1 MSWND
6 NGKLGT
12 WGSEDGL
19 YNSPWLRVAEDLIA
33 AYNERA
39 RRLNYSPSGGPIP
52 LIDDPQMFEP
62 NLTRISSTY
71 FAQALTLVDFYTY
84 TLLIE
89 TDWDRLDTIWVD
101 YTVNGGDF
109 EGLSSIPLMTKDRIL
124 EILGQDEFLR
134 LREPN
139 SDELALLSVPNYHP
153 IFVAWADQTYKVFN
167 LLRWS
172 HEVYTFLDDRIIDLD
187 STYRR
192 ATSSVSWADAVSKFE
207 NTPTIVT
214 DEFDSS
220 LHFGEYDGANWRV
233 ERKYDTESTI
243 TGLPD
248 DIAHTIQSYS
258 YISTGPAVAYDVFEN
273 NDFASENGTLTPT
286 HTDDVPQ
293 VTDRHT
299 IKIGELD
306 GTKVTVSEPALNE
319 SRGYYYSIGNGDW
332 FARTANFHILKWDV
346 EGGYNLIDD
355 AA

>member
-6 NGKLGT
+6 NGQLGT
-12 WGSEDGL
+12 WGSEDEL
-19 YNSPWLRVAEDLIA
+19 YNAPWLRVAEDLIE

-39 RRLNYSPSGGPIP
+39 SRLNYSPNGGPIP
-52 LIDDPQMFEP
+52 LIDEPQMFEP
-62 NLTRISSTY
+62 NLSPIFGT
-71 FAQALTLVDFYTY
+71 FDLQALALVDQYTY
-84 TLLIE
+84 TQLIE
-89 TDWDRLDTIWVD
+89 TSWDRLETIWVD
-101 YTVNGGDF
+101 YTVNDGNF
-109 EGLSSIPLMTKDRIL
+109 EGLGSIPLMTKDRIL

-134 LREPN
+134 LTSPTGEEFAF
-139 SDELALLSVPNYHP
+139 SSVQNYHP
-153 IFVAWADQTYKVFN
+153 VFVAWADQTYKVLN

-172 HEVYTFLDDRIIDLD
+172 HEVYTYFDDRLIDMD

-192 ATSSVSWADAVSKFE
+192 ASSSISWADAVSKFE
-207 NTPTIVT
+207 NTPTIST
-214 DEFDSS
+214 EEFDSS
-220 LHFGEYDGANWRV
+220 LHFSAYDGANWRV
-233 ERKYDTESTI
+233 ERKYDTEGTI

-258 YISTGPAVAYDVFEN
+258 YISTGPSVSYDVFEN

-286 HTDDVPQ
+286 HTDDMPQ

-299 IKIGELD
+299 IKIGDLD

-332 FARTANFHILKWDV
+332 FAITANFHILKWDV